1 MAKRNRILSVRVTY
15 PLSLSLYLCCPSI
28 SLRVFGYSPALI
40 SLLFALRKKNKA
52 RKAGTKEGMIIICG
66 IIECRNKRENDP
78 IMDNCLNQKK
88 RGGGRM
94 TFATIPQTMS
104 FLWTLDLV
112 NDKQPR
118 VLDNSEFEVGAL
130 VLEEESAYT
139 DSNITMT
146 APIIYLS
153 SMVAQQWATNLQIW
167 KRNERPV
174 LE

>member
-1 MAKRNRILSVRVTY
+1 
-15 PLSLSLYLCCPSI
+15 
-28 SLRVFGYSPALI
+28 VFGYSPALI

-104 FLWTLDLV
+104 FL
-112 NDKQPR
+112 
-118 VLDNSEFEVGAL
+118 
-130 VLEEESAYT
+130 
-139 DSNITMT
+139 
-146 APIIYLS
+146 
-153 SMVAQQWATNLQIW
+153 
-167 KRNERPV
+167 
-174 LE
+174 